1 MNKYDVIV
9 IGGGPA
15 GLAAAASAA
24 RQGAKTIIVEREPRL
39 GGILKQC
46 IHDGFGLVKFG
57 EKLSGCEYA
66 TREIHALDNMEID
79 VRTLTFVTKIENL
92 KNISQ
97 YSNVHN
103 TCNAPPNEETEH
115 PASFQDWHKSK
126 NHEYKFKIDLV
137 CENGIEAILAKTIVL
152 ATGCRERT
160 AKQIEIHGTRPAGV
174 ITAGSA
180 QYYLNILGQL
190 PGKNCVILGSGDIG
204 LIMARRLTL
213 EGAKV
218 LGVYEAKPS
227 PGGLRRNI
235 YQCLKDF
242 DIPLH
247 LSTTI
252 SHVHGKHRVEGVTL
266 VKVDNQM
273 KPIPDTTKYL
283 PCDTLILSVG
293 LIPENELAEV
303 LGVEM
308 SGFSKGP
315 ICDEKYMTNVSG
327 VFSCGNA
334 LHVNDLADY
343 VSESGDVAGKNA
355 AIYANSSASLDVARI
370 NKNAPNENNQNRN
383 YREIK
388 ISKDFLYAVP
398 HRLTNSAKEFTLFF
412 RSKKELGKTKLV
424 CKAGNSILF
433 EKSFPSLRPPEIE
446 RVLIRLDENASDILK
461 NSNITLELI

>member
-1 MNKYDVIV
+1 MNKYDVLV

-15 GLAAAASAA
+15 GLAAAESAA
-24 RQGAKTIIVEREPRL
+24 RQGAKTILVERESRL

-46 IHDGFGLVKFG
+46 IHDGFGLVKYG

-66 TREIHALDNMEID
+66 TRAIHELDNLEID
-79 VRTLTFVTKIENL
+79 IRTLTFVTRIDNLDALEATQKSLDSIENGHKL
-92 KNISQ
+92 QESCDNG
-97 YSNVHN
+97 
-103 TCNAPPNEETEH
+103 
-115 PASFQDWHKSK
+115 HKSQ
-126 NHEYKFKIDLV
+126 NHEYKFKIELV
-137 CENGIEAILAKTIVL
+137 NENGLETILSKTIVL

-190 PGKNCVILGSGDIG
+190 PGKKCVILGSGDIG

-218 LGVYEAKPS
+218 IGVYEAKPTPS
-227 PGGLRRNI
+227 GLRRNI
-235 YQCLKDF
+235 YQCLDDF

-252 SHVHGKHRVEGVTL
+252 SQVHGKHRVEGVTI
-266 VKVDNQM
+266 VKVDEHM
-273 KPIPDTTKYL
+273 RPIPDTTKYL
-283 PCDTLILSVG
+283 SCDTLILSVG

-308 SGFSKGP
+308 SDFSKGP

-355 AIYANSSASLDVARI
+355 AIHANLCTSS
-370 NKNAPNENNQNRN
+370 NAN

-388 ISKDFLYAVP
+388 ISKDFLYAIP
-398 HRLTNSAKEFTLFF
+398 HRITNSANEFTLFF
-412 RSKKELGKTKLV
+412 RSSNERGKTKLV
-424 CKAGNSILF
+424 CKDGNSILF
-433 EKSFPSLRPPEIE
+433 EKSYLDLRPPEMEKVMIK
-446 RVLIRLDENASDILK
+446 LDENDDIFK
-461 NSNITLELI
+461 TESIALELIDP